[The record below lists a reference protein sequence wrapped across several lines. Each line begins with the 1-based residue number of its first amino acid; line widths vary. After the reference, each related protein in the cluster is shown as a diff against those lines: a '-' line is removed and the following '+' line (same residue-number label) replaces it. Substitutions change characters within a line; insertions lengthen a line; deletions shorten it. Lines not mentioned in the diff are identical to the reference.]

1 MEHTDEI
8 LECANKIVTFVKE
21 QKDKELKEAHKEAFA
36 KIAIMLSERLY
47 NDYAIISV
55 IEDIITACEDA
66 RIAFEYSHGNT
77 IAKQIY
83 GYSKFEKDERVCIF
97 IFILFDGVGFRV
109 MIDRADPIKNDIL
122 KLLPF

>member
-47 NDYAIISV
+47 NDYAIKSL

-66 RIAFEYSHGNT
+66 HIAFEYSHGNT

-83 GYSKFEKDERVCIF
+83 GYSKFAKDERVCV
-97 IFILFDGVGFRV
+97 FILFDGVGFRV